1 MKKNEELK
9 ESIDKYD
16 EIILQL
22 KNKIQNLIEE
32 DKKHNNIEKIN
43 DIYFDKVDKYI
54 KEANKQKNGKK
65 IFKKEQSLKSNIDR
79 IKRLNE
85 NSKINH

>member
-9 ESIDKYD
+9 ENIDKYD

-22 KNKIQNLIEE
+22 KNKIQKLIEE
-32 DKKHNNIEKIN
+32 DKKHNNMEKIN
-43 DIYFDKVDKYI
+43 DIYFAKVDKYI
-54 KEANKQKNGKK
+54 KEANKQKNGKN
-65 IFKKEQSLKSNIDR
+65 ISKKEQSLKSNIDR

-85 NSKINH
+85 NNKIK